1 MIIKDRKKIIGDIME
16 NYDEFIE
23 KVGKFNEM
31 TNKIDLDYNLNLND
45 SSQLDKDI
53 QRKADEIR
61 NNVFKI
67 FVTGEAKSG
76 KSTFINAFLGID
88 LLPSGGAQC
97 TSSIVEIK
105 NGEEIKLIAEQVDGY
120 KIEKIGEK
128 AVKEFLNEKA
138 SILGNSKDENNISIY
153 EGVPFNIVNDMF
165 LKVFKGQYNESNI
178 ENFLKEEIVTKEKP
192 SNLEQTEYNE
202 NIKNYI
208 RKTNWETIIEKIII
222 EYPADY
228 LKEVTILDSPGVG
241 AVGGFGEVTE
251 KAIKK
256 ADAIIFIKSIPGGAM
271 DSVSFKK
278 FFESI
283 DDKKKDTTFLVLT
296 FKNTQGVNV
305 EERQKEVYE
314 KFKELKRENI
324 FFVDSLSELNFLN
337 YKNFNDIDE
346 LEDFLA
352 EDEMKEEDKKFK
364 NEFASFSSFLRKNK
378 KNNRPN
384 NVDDFIE
391 EMKKYSGIY
400 EFKEKIE
407 PFMYVAPFYKL
418 QDFLE
423 KLIKKS
429 EEIRATLQSIIKKAK
444 ENKGNPK
451 ELRKSIEKTSKEIQE
466 LESTLNDS
474 VYKLREKYIST
485 VDENSIIKKQ
495 INGFK
500 DNFLK
505 NIKIEIIENK
515 TSFNSDFFKYIPNS
529 YGLRSFNTIIKEEI
543 DKFFKDI
550 ENIKKNI
557 IECFYREGNEILLK
571 NKKEL
576 DIKIES
582 ILPKIN
588 EEDIENILKEA
599 KINSKE
605 VVDDTGIVG
614 EVVSFF
620 TFGFLGRSTKTV
632 YNQEKEKESIYEDI
646 KSKITEAIPKIE
658 KAVIEDINSGLTRY
672 SEVVKTNLKDAKSR
686 LNSFSK
692 QLDDTEK
699 AEKAINLTVNVD
711 NFYSTSIEKFNESLE
726 EVNEKL

>member
-1 MIIKDRKKIIGDIME
+1 MIIKDRKKIIGAIMK

-23 KVGKFNEM
+23 KAGKFNEM

-97 TSSIVEIK
+97 TSSIIEIK

-165 LKVFKGQYNESNI
+165 LKVFKGQYNKSNI

-192 SNLEQTEYNE
+192 SNLDQTEYNE

-208 RKTNWETIIEKIII
+208 RKTNWKTIIEKIII

-314 KFKELKRENI
+314 KFNELKRENI

-352 EDEMKEEDKKFK
+352 EDEMKEKDKKFK

-407 PFMYVAPFYKL
+407 PFIYVAPFYKL

-444 ENKGNPK
+444 ENIGNPK
-451 ELRKSIEKTSKEIQE
+451 ELRKSIEKSIEDIKD
-466 LESTLNDS
+466 LEDTLNNS
-474 VYKLREKYIST
+474 IESLRKKYISSEEDS
-485 VDENSIIKKQ
+485 VIKKQ
-495 INGFK
+495 INEFK

-505 NIKIEIIENK
+505 NIETK
-515 TSFNSDFFKYIPNS
+515 TSIELMKSLIYPFK
-529 YGLRSFNTIIKEEI
+529 SFNEIIKEEI

-550 ENIKKNI
+550 ENIKTMI
-557 IECFYREGNEILLK
+557 IECFFIEGNKILLK
-571 NKKEL
+571 NKENI
-576 DIKIES
+576 DIKLES
-582 ILPKIN
+582 ILPEIS
-588 EEDIENILKEA
+588 EEEIENMFKEA
-599 KINSKE
+599 KENSKKE
-605 VVDDTGIVG
+605 VDDA
-614 EVVSFF
+614 SFVDDF
-620 TFGFLGRSTKTV
+620 LWLVTLGRYKTPTKTV
-632 YNQEKEKESIYEDI
+632 NDPKKEKELIYENTKLKILEITPKIQKKVIDDI
-646 KSKITEAIPKIE
+646 KIGLKEYTKIV
-658 KAVIEDINSGLTRY
+658 KA
-672 SEVVKTNLKDAKSR
+672 NLNDAKER
-686 LNSFSK
+686 LKSFSK
-692 QLDDTEK
+692 QLEDTEK
-699 AEKAINLTVNVD
+699 AEKAIEITKNID
-711 NFYSTSIEKFNESLE
+711 IFYTESIKNFNESVDN
-726 EVNEKL
+726 VNENL